1 MWTFLKLET
10 MNAKNILCLRQ
21 LRCVT
26 LPQQC
31 HQKRLCSQNPF
42 GSQSS
47 PDKLDASKIQELQVP
62 LYDTHL
68 LTTNVQKAVLGV
80 GSSVVALAD
89 PYRADMVAV
98 SGEVLG
104 HKALEL
110 MYEKM
115 KNSKEG
121 RTILKERPTINTS
134 TVDFKYLK
142 SLPDYTLGH
151 VYANFCEKH
160 HITPDSRDPVQ
171 YVDDESLAYVMKRYR
186 YFMTR
191 TQCGN
196 FRIFLSFRFYV
207 KSTLKNVEVLKLPSF
222 AIFPNLRFRGCKTV
236 K

>member
-1 MWTFLKLET
+1 

-26 LPQQC
+26 LSQQC

-42 GSQSS
+42 ESQYN
-47 PDKLDASKIQELQVP
+47 PDKLDPSKIQELQVP

-80 GSSVVALAD
+80 GSSVIALAD

-207 KSTLKNVEVLKLPSF
+207 KSTLKNLEILKLWLLPF
-222 AIFPNLRFRGCKTV
+222 WWL
-236 K
+236 